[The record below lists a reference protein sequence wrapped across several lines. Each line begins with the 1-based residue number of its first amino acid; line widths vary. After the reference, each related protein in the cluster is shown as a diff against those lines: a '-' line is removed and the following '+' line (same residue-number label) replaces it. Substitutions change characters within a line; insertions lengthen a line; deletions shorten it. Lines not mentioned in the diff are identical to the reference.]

1 MTKPAPN
8 SAEPRNKGGR
18 KTTFTPD
25 IAAKVCE
32 HIANGMSLSSI
43 EKLRGMPPSYSVI
56 RWLAKGERGDER
68 YSDFSLEYA
77 HARAASGDAAYEH
90 IRDYER
96 RLQLPR
102 LTEAMVD
109 GKRMMVPTPGYLDA
123 NVGRTL
129 IDSAK
134 WRASKLKPKVYGDRL
149 ELAGKVG
156 TTSDLV
162 EQAPDWLKEAI
173 KDKAVQAELEAAR
186 EADRQGAPQRDGKL
200 SARTSD
206 ETVH

>member
-18 KTTFTPD
+18 KTTFRTD
-25 IAAKVCE
+25 IGLKICE
-32 HIANGMSLSSI
+32 LIAGGMSLASI
-43 EKLRGMPPSYSVI
+43 GMLRGMPASSTIIP
-56 RWLAKGERGDER
+56 WLAKGERGDER
-68 YSDFSLEYA
+68 YSEFILQYA
-77 HARAASGDAAYEH
+77 HARVASGDAAFEDIREYES
-90 IRDYER
+90 

-102 LTEAMVD
+102 LTETMVD
-109 GKRMMVPTPGYLDA
+109 GKKVMVPTPGYLDA

-149 ELAGKVG
+149 ELAGKVA

-162 EQAPDWLKEAI
+162 EQAPDWLKAAI
-173 KDKAVQAELEAAR
+173 KEKAAEVAA
-186 EADRQGAPQRDGKL
+186 EQGAPQQK
-200 SARTSD
+200 D
-206 ETVH
+206 EPDPASTVH

>member
-1 MTKPAPN
+1 MTKPAHNGAKPP
-8 SAEPRNKGGR
+8 SRRGR
-18 KTTFTPD
+18 KTTFTD
-25 IAAKVCE
+25 EMGAKVCSM
-32 HIANGMSLSSI
+32 IAAGMSLKSI
-43 EKLRGMPPSYSVI
+43 AETRGMPPSSTVI
-56 RWLAKGERGDER
+56 DWLARSERGDES
-68 YSDFSLEYA
+68 YSDFSLKYA
-77 HARAASGDAAYEH
+77 HARMASGDAAYEH

-102 LTEAMVD
+102 LTETVVD
-109 GKRMMVPTPGYLDA
+109 GVTKMIPTPGYLDA

-156 TTSDLV
+156 ATSDLV

-173 KDKAVQAELEAAR
+173 KDKAVQAELEAAK
-186 EADRQGAPQRDGKL
+186 EADSVAAAQHK
-200 SARTSD
+200 D
-206 ETVH
+206 EPDPASTVH

>member
-1 MTKPAPN
+1 MTKPAHN
-8 SAEPRNKGGR
+8 GATRTPRTGR
-18 KTTFTPD
+18 KTTFTPEMGL
-25 IAAKVCE
+25 KVCE
-32 HIANGMSLSSI
+32 MIANGMSLSSI
-43 EKLRGMPPSYSVI
+43 GKLRGMPASSTVI
-56 RWLAKGERGDER
+56 QWLAKGDRGDER
-68 YSDFSLEYA
+68 YSDFALEYA
-77 HARAASGDAAYEH
+77 HARSASGDAAFED

-109 GKRMMVPTPGYLDA
+109 GKRVMAPTPGYLDA

-162 EQAPDWLKEAI
+162 DQAPDWLKAAI
-173 KDKAVQAELEAAR
+173 KEKAAEVAA
-186 EADRQGAPQRDGKL
+186 EQGAPQQK
-200 SARTSD
+200 D
-206 ETVH
+206 EPDPASTVH

>member
-1 MTKPAPN
+1 M
-8 SAEPRNKGGR
+8 
-18 KTTFTPD
+18 
-25 IAAKVCE
+25 
-32 HIANGMSLSSI
+32 
-43 EKLRGMPPSYSVI
+43 
-56 RWLAKGERGDER
+56 
-68 YSDFSLEYA
+68 
-77 HARAASGDAAYEH
+77 ASGDAAFED

-96 RLQLPR
+96 RLQLPK
-102 LTEAMVD
+102 LTETMVE
-109 GKRMMVPTPGYLDA
+109 GRKVKVPTPGYLDA

-162 EQAPDWLKEAI
+162 DQAPDWLKEAI

-186 EADRQGAPQRDGKL
+186 EADRQGAPQHKDDPDPA
-200 SARTSD
+200 S
-206 ETVH
+206 TVH

>member
-18 KTTFTPD
+18 KTTFRTD
-25 IAAKVCE
+25 IGLKICE
-32 HIANGMSLSSI
+32 LIAGGMSLASI
-43 EKLRGMPPSYSVI
+43 GMLRGMPASSTIIP
-56 RWLAKGERGDER
+56 WLAKGERGDER
-68 YSDFSLEYA
+68 YSEFILQYA
-77 HARAASGDAAYEH
+77 HARVASGDAAFED

-102 LTEAMVD
+102 LTETMVD
-109 GKRMMVPTPGYLDA
+109 GKKVMVPTPGYLDA

-149 ELAGKVG
+149 ELAGKVA

-162 EQAPDWLKEAI
+162 EQAPDWLKQAI
-173 KDKAVQAELEAAR
+173 KDKTAEVAGG
-186 EADRQGAPQRDGKL
+186 QGATHNDDVPN
-200 SARTSD
+200 SD
-206 ETVH
+206 ATVH